1 MGGRSGKEKLCK
13 YRQAI
18 VNDLK
23 GQQTSTQANAQVAH
37 AELKKATPCSA
48 KGDNH

>member
-1 MGGRSGKEKLCK
+1 MGGRSGKEKLRK

-23 GQQTSTQANAQVAH
+23 GQQASKQMHKV
-37 AELKKATPCSA
+37 LLLSW
-48 KGDNH
+48 KGCPEAC